1 MWNREDA
8 RPAPPVQHHPGPR
21 PSVPELRPTEAKEA
35 RVATLGSSILIN
47 GTLTGSEDLTVDGRV
62 EGRTELPDHALTIG
76 PNATITAEILA
87 KVVTVFGA
95 VKGNVTAHDSLDIRR
110 GGSVEGE
117 VTCAR
122 ISIQEGAAFSGKVA
136 MGKRKSKPNGADTSV
151 PVVLAAAAAV

>member
-8 RPAPPVQHHPGPR
+8 RPAPPAQHHPMPR
-21 PSVPELRPTEAKEA
+21 ASAPELRPAEAKEP
-35 RVATLGSSILIN
+35 RVAPLGSSILIT

-62 EGRTELPDHALTIG
+62 EGRIELPDHALTIG

-110 GGSVEGE
+110 GASIEGE
-117 VTCAR
+117 VTCTR

-136 MGKRKSKPNGADTSV
+136 MGKRRSKPYGADTDRA
-151 PVVLAAAAAV
+151 PVLAAAA